1 MKEIYMEKSLIEHC
15 APTLAGMKCASLF
28 NYFHSGEQLVREELN
43 ELNHLLNGKGVFI
56 EVLIWRETSALIYVY
71 RKTMLESIL
80 ASPGAFELLTPYGY
94 ESCETEA
101 CLSYLKCRIR
111 HSSCFPHEIGVFLG
125 YPLEDVYGFITNKG
139 QNCESCGMWKVYCN
153 KDEKNKLFQKFQ
165 KCKDIYQR
173 VFCEGRTLLQMTV

>member
-80 ASPGAFELLTPYGY
+80 ASPGAFELLTAYGY
-94 ESCETEA
+94 ESRETEA
-101 CLSYLKCRIR
+101 CLNHLKCRIR

-125 YPLEDVYGFITNKG
+125 YPLEDVYGFIINKG